1 MKGLISRK
9 MRKKAE
15 KSMRKQL
22 NLMIT
27 RIVVYFDG
35 ESHVIDYSASSNN
48 IHIKDSYKYHKR
60 KQIDTILDAIF
71 RIEDDSPVFA
81 NRERW
86 SLASEWR
93 VHTRLYKLGLWKSR
107 TKDVDLNWPI
117 KWYMVV
123 LYNIFGL

>member
-1 MKGLISRK
+1 MKGLIS
-9 MRKKAE
+9 RKKAE

-22 NLMIT
+22 NLKPT
-27 RIVVYFDG
+27 RIAVYFDG
-35 ESHVIDYSASSNN
+35 EPHVIDYLASSNN
-48 IHIKDSYKYHKR
+48 VHIIDSYRYHKR
-60 KQIDTILDAIF
+60 KQINTILDVIF
-71 RIEDDSPVFA
+71 RFEYNSPVFA

-93 VHTRLYKLGLWKSR
+93 AHTRLYKLGLWKSH

-117 KWYMVV
+117 KWYEVI

>member
-1 MKGLISRK
+1 MT
-9 MRKKAE
+9 
-15 KSMRKQL
+15 
-22 NLMIT
+22 T
-27 RIVVYFDG
+27 RIVVYIDG
-35 ESHVIDYSASSNN
+35 KTHVINYTPSEHN
-48 IHIKDSYKYHKR
+48 INVQDSYRFIKR
-60 KQIDTILDAIF
+60 SDINKILDSIHRF
-71 RIEDDSPVFA
+71 EDDSLVFA

-117 KWYMVV
+117 KWYMVI